1 MRVLLVEDE
10 KLLAEALKNLF
21 EKNGIGAET
30 AYDGEEGLEKAL
42 TENFDVIVLDVMLPK
57 MDGLT
62 VLRTL
67 RRKGRKVPVLLL
79 TARDTLEDKVNG
91 LNSGADDYLVKP
103 FETDELL
110 ARVHA
115 LGRRPWELFEEDSV
129 SFKDLTLSLNTSELH
144 IGGQIV
150 PLTQKEAALLEL
162 LMKNAGHPLS
172 KEQILEKVWGSRS
185 GATENSVELYIHYLR
200 KKLKGSSSAI
210 KTRRGTGYQLVEV
223 SP

>member
-10 KLLAEALKNLF
+10 KLLAEALRSLF
-21 EKNGIGAET
+21 EKNGIRAD
-30 AYDGEEGLEKAL
+30 AVYDGVSGLEKAL
-42 TENFDVIVLDVMLPK
+42 SDVYDVIVLDVMLPE

-67 RRKGRKVPVLLL
+67 RKKGRKVPVLLL
-79 TARDTLEDKVNG
+79 TARDSLEDKVNG

-129 SFKDLTLSLNTSELH
+129 CFKDLKLILNTSELL
-144 IGGQIV
+144 IDGKTV
-150 PLTQKEAALLEL
+150 PLTQKEATLLEL
-162 LMKNAGHPLS
+162 LIKNAGHPLS
-172 KEQILEKVWGSRS
+172 KEQILDKVWGSDS
-185 GATENSVELYIHYLR
+185 GTTENSVELYIHYLR
-200 KKLKGSSSAI
+200 KKLKGSASAI
-210 KTRRGTGYQLVEV
+210 KTKRGTGYMLVEV
-223 SP
+223 SQ